1 MKPARMQLLTILQ
14 AALVTRADV
23 VALESEMRKLPQIDI
38 PVRHYFSKGLYVRA
52 ISLPKG
58 AITVGKIHKHECI
71 SILAKGE
78 RSTLVDGRIVRVSA
92 GFIQVT
98 PPGFKRAS
106 FTHED
111 SVWVTAHA
119 TEERDIAKLE
129 DELVCETERDYQDFC
144 RVIEAE
150 AAHCLS

>member
-1 MKPARMQLLTILQ
+1 MRSLVALLE
-14 AALVTRADV
+14 AASVTRQDV
-23 VALESEMRKLPQIDI
+23 TALETEMRKLPQVDI
-38 PVRHYFSKGLYVRA
+38 PVAHFFSEGLYVRA
-52 ISLPKG
+52 VSIPKG

-78 RSTLVDGRIVRVSA
+78 RSTLVDGRIIRVSA

-119 TEERDIAKLE
+119 TQERDIKKLE

-150 AAHCLS
+150 AAQCLS

>member
-1 MKPARMQLLTILQ
+1 MKALVALLE
-14 AALVTRADV
+14 ASLVTRQEV
-23 VALESEMRKLPQIDI
+23 TALETEMKKLPQVEI
-38 PVRHYFSKGLYVRA
+38 PVAHFFSKGLYVRA
-52 ISLPKG
+52 VSIPKG
-58 AITVGKIHKHECI
+58 AVTVGKIHKHECI

-78 RSTLVDGRIVRVSA
+78 RSTLVNGKIVRVSA

-129 DELVCETERDYQDFC
+129 DELVCDTERDYQDFC

-150 AAHCLS
+150 AAECLS